1 MKKSMIGA
9 VVTCF
14 LFGLSVPMQ
23 ATARDYLRLVASDCG
38 DAASKVVRDT
48 GGQLL
53 SASPSNDGRTCII
66 TVLVQG
72 SGERPRKVTVRVPM

>member
-1 MKKSMIGA
+1 MASKKLIGIVA
-9 VVTCF
+9 SA
-14 LFGLSVPMQ
+14 LFGLSVSQ
-23 ATARDYLRLVASDCG
+23 AAALDYLILVAGDCG

-53 SASPSNDGRTCII
+53 SAQPSNDGRTCIV

>member
-1 MKKSMIGA
+1 MASNRMIA
-9 VVTCF
+9 ILAAA
-14 LFGLSVPMQ
+14 LFTLSTGQ
-23 ATARDYLRLVASDCG
+23 AFARDYLVLVAGDCG

-53 SASPSNDGRTCII
+53 SAQPSNDGRTCIV

>member
-9 VVTCF
+9 VVSCL
-14 LFGLSVPMQ
+14 LFGFTMPMQ
-23 ATARDYLRLVASDCG
+23 ATARDYLLLVASDCG
-38 DAASKVVRDT
+38 DAATKVVRDT

>member
-1 MKKSMIGA
+1 MAANRMIA
-9 VVTCF
+9 TMAAA
-14 LFGLSVPMQ
+14 LFTLLAGQ
-23 ATARDYLRLVASDCG
+23 ATARDYLVLVAGDCG
-38 DAASKVVRDT
+38 DAATKVVRDT

-53 SASPSNDGRTCII
+53 SAQPSSDGRSCVV

>member
-9 VVTCF
+9 IATCF
-14 LFGLSVPMQ
+14 LFGLVPMQ
-23 ATARDYLRLVASDCG
+23 ATARDYLLLVASDCG
-38 DAASKVVRDT
+38 DAANKVVRDT

-53 SASPSNDGRTCII
+53 SAQPSNDGRTCII

>member
-9 VVTCF
+9 ILSWI
-14 LFGLSVPMQ
+14 LFGLMPMQ
-23 ATARDYLRLVASDCG
+23 ASAHDYLLLVAGDCG

-53 SASPSNDGRTCII
+53 SAQPSSDGRTCIV

>member
-14 LFGLSVPMQ
+14 LFGLVPMQ
-23 ATARDYLRLVASDCG
+23 ATAHDYLRLVASDCG
-38 DAASKVVRDT
+38 DAANKVVRDT

-53 SASPSNDGRTCII
+53 SAQPSNDGRTCIV